1 MLGFALLL
9 LLTYLTLTAALREQ
23 IKVKVAEDL
32 QALAT
37 EAANDGTHAAV
48 QDIEERLKITG
59 GQGAF
64 YFLSD
69 KNGTKLAG
77 NLQQVKM
84 VEGWQEGAFKG
95 LAVPSAKLNDD
106 EDHQLWGEGRF
117 LPGGSFLFVGQDA
130 FRVLSAQEAIID
142 TFLWSAG
149 IALVLATLVGTL
161 ISQGFL
167 RRIDAINR
175 TSESIMEGKLKAR
188 IPVRGTSDE
197 IDQLSVNLNRLFDSN
212 QNLLE
217 SLKQVTI
224 NIAHDLRTP
233 LSRLRQG
240 LEEARASE
248 ADTQKYGT
256 AIDAAI
262 SDSNEI
268 LGTFAA
274 LLRIAQI
281 ESGSRKSGFR
291 QIDLSALV
299 QRIADAYAP
308 VAEDQGKILGA
319 KIEPGMTFHGDAE
332 LLLQATSNL
341 VENAIKHTPAEAR
354 IDISLHRSNS
364 DVTLVVADTGPG
376 IPIDMR
382 TKVLE
387 RFFRLE
393 RSRTTP
399 GNGLGLALVV
409 AVADLHGISLTLED
423 NHPGLRVTLRFP
435 NG

>member
-9 LLTYLTLTAALREQ
+9 ILTYLTLTAALREQ

-37 EAANDGTHAAV
+37 EAANDGSHSAV
-48 QDIEERLKITG
+48 QDIEERLRISG
-59 GQGAF
+59 GQGA
-64 YFLSD
+64 YYYLAD
-69 KNGTKLAG
+69 KNRLKLAG
-77 NLQQVKM
+77 NLQNVAIR
-84 VEGWQEGAFKG
+84 EGWQESAFQDMV
-95 LAVPSAKLNDD
+95 VPSVKLNED
-106 EDHQLWGEGRF
+106 EDHQLWGQGQF
-117 LPGGSFLFVGQDA
+117 LQDGSFLFVGQDA
-130 FRVLSAQEAIID
+130 FRVLSAQEAIVD

-149 IALVLATLVGTL
+149 IALALATFVGTL

-175 TSESIMEGKLKAR
+175 TSESIMLGKLISR

-197 IDQLSVNLNRLFDSN
+197 IDRLSINLNRLFDSN

-217 SLKQVTI
+217 SLKQVTT

-240 LEEARASE
+240 LEEARSGKN
-248 ADTQKYGT
+248 DPLNYGA
-256 AIDAAI
+256 AIDTAI

-281 ESGSRKSGFR
+281 ESGSRKSAFR
-291 QIDLSALV
+291 EVDLSAMAERLSV
-299 QRIADAYAP
+299 AYAP
-308 VAEDQGKILGA
+308 VAEDQSKVFSA
-319 KIEPGMTFHGDAE
+319 RIEPGLSIHGDGE
-332 LLLQATSNL
+332 LLLQAVANL
-341 VENAIKHTPAEAR
+341 VENAIKHTPAEAK
-354 IDISLHRSNS
+354 IELCLKRSNS
-364 DVTLVVADTGPG
+364 GISLIVSDTGLG
-376 IPIDMR
+376 IPSDLR
-382 TKVLE
+382 SKVLE

-399 GNGLGLALVV
+399 GSGLGLALVA
-409 AVADLHGISLTLED
+409 AVADLHDIDLLLAD
-423 NHPGLRVTLRFP
+423 NQPGLRVELQFP
-435 NG
+435 EG